1 MSITRSLILARRV
14 ILQMLADRRT
24 LALIVVVPMILL
36 SFLGVLIRAD
46 PAERVVGVVNQDNGV
61 SLGGTTVNLGERLI
75 AVLQGFEEFSTRP
88 MNPAEARRE
97 LDAGDADAVI
107 TLGPDFTQQ
116 VLQTRTLTLAVEFE
130 GSNPMIAEQLRKMLE
145 RVALQAANVSLALL
159 AAPASGEA
167 GELRAVLDASYL
179 HSGPEYDTLDYMAP
193 ALVSFF
199 VFLFVFL
206 LTCLAFLRERLAG
219 TLERLQATPIRSYEI
234 IIGYMLGFL
243 VFGIVQGAVT
253 LLFTI
258 YVLDIHYAG
267 NLLNIVA
274 VELLL
279 VVLSVNLGIFLST
292 FAQNEFQVLQ
302 FIPLVVVS
310 QGLLGGVVWQV
321 EDMPAA
327 LQPFSRLMPLTYATR
342 ALRDVMIKG
351 EGLSNVAGSL
361 LVLLAFAVLVI
372 ALSSRVTARA
382 QGS

>member
-1 MSITRSLILARRV
+1 MNAARSLILARRV
-14 ILQMLADRRT
+14 VLQMLADRRT
-24 LALIVVVPMILL
+24 LVLIVIVPVILL
-36 SFLGVLIRAD
+36 SFLGVLIRAS
-46 PAERVVGVVNQDNGV
+46 PAERLVGVVNQDNGV
-61 SLGGTTVNLGERLI
+61 ALGGTTVNLGERLI
-75 AVLQGFEEFSTRP
+75 GVLQGFEEFSTRP
-88 MNPAEARRE
+88 MSAAEARRQ

-107 TLGPDFTQQ
+107 TLGPDFTQR

-130 GSNPMIAEQLRKMLE
+130 GSNPMIAGQLRKMLE

-159 AAPASGEA
+159 AAPMEGETR
-167 GELRAVLDASYL
+167 ELQAVLDATYL

-193 ALVSFF
+193 ALVGFF

-206 LTCLAFLRERLAG
+206 LTCIAFLRERLAG
-219 TLERLQATPIRSYEI
+219 TLERLQATPIRSHEI

-243 VFGIVQGAVT
+243 VFGVVQGAIA

-258 YVLDIHYAG
+258 YVLGIHYAG
-267 NLLNIVA
+267 NLLNIVV

-327 LQPFSRLMPLTYATR
+327 LQPFARLMPLTYATR

-351 EGLSNVAGSL
+351 EGLSDVAGAL
-361 LVLLAFAVLVI
+361 LILILFAVLVI

>member
-1 MSITRSLILARRV
+1 MNRSLILARRV
-14 ILQMLADRRT
+14 VLQMLADRRT
-24 LALIVVVPMILL
+24 LALIVVVPVILL

-46 PAERVVGVVNQDNGV
+46 PARRTIGVVNQDTGITLGDATV
-61 SLGGTTVNLGERLI
+61 SLGERLI
-75 AVLQGFEEFSTRP
+75 AVLQGFEEFSTQTLSVS
-88 MNPAEARRE
+88 EARRRLE
-97 LDAGDADAVI
+97 AGEMDAVI
-107 TLGPDFTQQ
+107 TLAPDFTQQ

-159 AAPASGEA
+159 SGAEGAGA
-167 GELRAVLDASYL
+167 GELRTVLDATYL

-193 ALVSFF
+193 ALVGFF

-206 LTCLAFLRERLAG
+206 LTCIAFLRERLAG

-243 VFGIVQGAVT
+243 VFGMVQGAVT

-258 YVLDIHYAG
+258 YVLGIHYAG

-274 VELLL
+274 VEALL
-279 VVLSVNLGIFLST
+279 VVLSVNLGIFFST

-310 QGLLGGVVWQV
+310 QGLLGGVIWQL
-321 EDMPAA
+321 EDMPDV

-351 EGLSNVAGSL
+351 EGLPDVAGSL
-361 LVLLAFAVLVI
+361 LVLLVFAGLVI
-372 ALSSRVTARA
+372 ALSSRVTAHA
-382 QGS
+382 QGA